1 MRFITNGYHKRMS
14 RKFLSAKQYSL
25 MNEAINLHTGRTLI
39 MALLLFAAAKRLTN
53 VENIAMITTKASSEE
68 HGKQRGA
75 EGQAK
80 NIFVL
85 RRKVQQKLKET
96 EASEVESKSAKNKE
110 TVTVITELDTRQ
122 LLSMLERF
130 QTRLEKVS
138 VQICNTKFNDFRGK
152 YNLRQNAYT
161 SNAFPNANAECSG
174 WFISDPIESLDL
186 FTGPIKWDPVIYNSQ
201 EGRNFWPLRRG
212 KFYCFLIVE

>member
-1 MRFITNGYHKRMS
+1 MQFITNGYHKRMS
-14 RKFLSAKQYSL
+14 RKFLSAEQYSL
-25 MNEAINLHTGRTLI
+25 MNEAINLQTGRTLI

-53 VENIAMITTKASSEE
+53 VENIAMITTKASAE
-68 HGKQRGA
+68 HGKQRMGA

-96 EASEVESKSAKNKE
+96 EASEAESKSAKDKE
-110 TVTVITELDTRQ
+110 TITVVTELNTEQ
-122 LLSMLERF
+122 LLSMFERF

-152 YNLRQNAYT
+152 NNFRQKRNP

-186 FTGPIKWDPVIYNSQ
+186 FTGPIKWDPLIDNSQ
-201 EGRNFWPLRRG
+201 QGRNFWPLRRG
-212 KFYCFLIVE
+212 KFNCF